1 MGLGTAFSYKPGT
14 KRGKMCFHRGFS
26 AQFMTSMYLE
36 SSDMWT
42 LCKVIMRR
50 IMRKT
55 AFFICEKKRLRSEVR
70 DRAADQHFV
79 FTT

>member
-14 KRGKMCFHRGFS
+14 KRVKMCFHRGFS

-36 SSDMWT
+36 SSDKWT

-50 IMRKT
+50 VMRKP
-55 AFFICEKKRLRSEVR
+55 AFFICENKDSDQLCG

-79 FTT
+79 FAT